1 MDGTGIQP
9 VGDADLAERLLARVN
24 GMNVALGA
32 ATFAAALLFAS
43 LPVASK

>member
-9 VGDADLAERLLARVN
+9 VGDADLAARLLARVN

-43 LPVASK
+43 LPLASQ